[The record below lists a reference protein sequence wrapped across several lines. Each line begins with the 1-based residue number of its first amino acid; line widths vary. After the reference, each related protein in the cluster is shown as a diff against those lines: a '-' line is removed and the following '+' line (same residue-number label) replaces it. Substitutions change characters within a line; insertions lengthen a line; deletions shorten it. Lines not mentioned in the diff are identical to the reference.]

1 MTVNIFLKGVA
12 QTTVYVAKVENIPTP
27 QAIGKAPSVHKNAGI
42 KLSGERKMFVLS
54 CLCTNINT
62 DLLITEQ

>member
-27 QAIGKAPSVHKNAGI
+27 QATGKAPSVHKNAGI
-42 KLSGERKMFVLS
+42 KLSGERKMFVA
-54 CLCTNINT
+54 CVRT
-62 DLLITEQ
+62 